1 MNKKIIVV
9 GGIVLLIA
17 IIVGLGLYILINQ
30 SNIRYPQAPIS
41 VPAVPLIVKPDQ
53 VSWIDKVEVPS
64 LKLIKDTYTENDTK
78 YYKIGTFTS
87 GDYKGGD
94 LLLVVVPAEMMG
106 NYTYHFINQSG
117 KLTLVTKNSDQLF
130 DNDWFDRSKFLIDNQ
145 VVLSDIIFP
154 EKINYGTNIFSFK
167 GNNLSESF
175 FDLSNSSSSLKVA
188 FVDPKLGN
196 VYMDIYT
203 KENPWKQNGFY
214 IKAPDGTVRT
224 YTLDFDFYDAKLR
237 IPQITWD
244 NGLVNTVE
252 YVSTD
257 RGGCGTRNFASVM
270 YNLSLNDLVAI
281 GKTVKEEP
289 VYELKDKNNLILKNI
304 YTNDYNPYNTPK
316 LSYDEYIQS
325 KPAFFWFDPMGRL
338 IKFQKAEFVP
348 VAECG
353 KPVIYLYPK
362 ETTKVSVKVEPK
374 GGLTIT
380 EPDYGTGWNVLANPD
395 GKLVEL
401 TSGKV
406 YPYLFW
412 EGSGGIYTT
421 PEKGFVIAAVDV
433 HTFLIEKL
441 TKLGLNQKEQADFM
455 EFWEPRMTGAP
466 YFFVTFIG
474 NKGMDDIAPL
484 TITPK
489 PDTVIRILMDFVPL
503 EEPRLVQGYNIKTPE
518 RKGFTVVEW
527 GGVLR

>member
-1 MNKKIIVV
+1 
-9 GGIVLLIA
+9 
-17 IIVGLGLYILINQ
+17 
-30 SNIRYPQAPIS
+30 
-41 VPAVPLIVKPDQ
+41 
-53 VSWIDKVEVPS
+53 
-64 LKLIKDTYTENDTK
+64 
-78 YYKIGTFTS
+78 
-87 GDYKGGD
+87 
-94 LLLVVVPAEMMG
+94 
-106 NYTYHFINQSG
+106 
-117 KLTLVTKNSDQLF
+117 
-130 DNDWFDRSKFLIDNQ
+130 
-145 VVLSDIIFP
+145 
-154 EKINYGTNIFSFK
+154 
-167 GNNLSESF
+167 
-175 FDLSNSSSSLKVA
+175 
-188 FVDPKLGN
+188 
-196 VYMDIYT
+196 
-203 KENPWKQNGFY
+203 
-214 IKAPDGTVRT
+214 
-224 YTLDFDFYDAKLR
+224 
-237 IPQITWD
+237 
-244 NGLVNTVE
+244 
-252 YVSTD
+252 
-257 RGGCGTRNFASVM
+257 
-270 YNLSLNDLVAI
+270 
-281 GKTVKEEP
+281 
-289 VYELKDKNNLILKNI
+289 
-304 YTNDYNPYNTPK
+304 
-316 LSYDEYIQS
+316 
-325 KPAFFWFDPMGRL
+325 MGRL